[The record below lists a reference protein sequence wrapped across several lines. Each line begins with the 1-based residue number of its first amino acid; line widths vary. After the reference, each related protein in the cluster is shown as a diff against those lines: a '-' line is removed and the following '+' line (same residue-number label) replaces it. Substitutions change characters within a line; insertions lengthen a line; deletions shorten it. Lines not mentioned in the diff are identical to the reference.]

1 MKPLSN
7 RSFTTLLRSKRTK
20 TAIVAASICVVLW
33 LLFDWNWFRPA
44 LIDYVSEKSHRI
56 ISASDLDVDFSWSL
70 QPTIKLRDLHIENAP
85 WTKNQGAKPLIAVKE
100 ITFTFAT
107 FRMLFAEKRIIS
119 LISMSDG
126 EVNLEKLE
134 NGLRN
139 WRLLD
144 PEYTGPGKYIVMA
157 LRARQSTIRVDDH
170 GIQLKLLAVAN
181 PADSARQDAQNSP
194 LNTIAFSGT
203 YREQA
208 FEGSAIAGETLTFQQ
223 TGLAFPITGH
233 ATSGKTSFT
242 VDGKV
247 GDMLRDQIID
257 ADFRLA
263 GSSLS
268 SLNPFM
274 NMHMS
279 ASHPFDAQAHLLKKG
294 NAYTATNLQG
304 KLGKTDVSGNLNY
317 TNIKK
322 SDADEKKRPLLEG
335 TLSSKQLHLDDI
347 MTMSKAIEPESK
359 HSPVKD
365 ASSKKTA
372 KDNDSTKASRL
383 FPSTPIPLD
392 GLNARDVHLN
402 MKADSLIVNR
412 FPALENIQLTVALDK
427 GILQIAPVHAVVAGA
442 AMDGRLTLNAEKS
455 PLVATLLLNLDKLP
469 ADTALAIAGL
479 HDTLSAPLSLHT
491 ELHGTGNS
499 IAGILGD
506 ATGKLNIRAGQGT
519 ISNKLDAKLGLDAGK
534 MLWLSIRGDKPVSL
548 HCGKMLFDF
557 KDGVG
562 KAGNISLDTA
572 QTYLEGTGT
581 INLRN
586 ETLSLLLTPRPKDPS
601 LFSLHSDIHVDGPLR
616 QPKFALQRNTADT
629 KKSGE
634 GNTRT
639 ESGC

>member
-1 MKPLSN
+1 
-7 RSFTTLLRSKRTK
+7 
-20 TAIVAASICVVLW
+20 
-33 LLFDWNWFRPA
+33 
-44 LIDYVSEKSHRI
+44 
-56 ISASDLDVDFSWSL
+56 
-70 QPTIKLRDLHIENAP
+70 
-85 WTKNQGAKPLIAVKE
+85 
-100 ITFTFAT
+100 
-107 FRMLFAEKRIIS
+107 
-119 LISMSDG
+119 
-126 EVNLEKLE
+126 
-134 NGLRN
+134 
-139 WRLLD
+139 
-144 PEYTGPGKYIVMA
+144 
-157 LRARQSTIRVDDH
+157 
-170 GIQLKLLAVAN
+170 
-181 PADSARQDAQNSP
+181 
-194 LNTIAFSGT
+194 
-203 YREQA
+203 
-208 FEGSAIAGETLTFQQ
+208 
-223 TGLAFPITGH
+223 
-233 ATSGKTSFT
+233 
-242 VDGKV
+242 
-247 GDMLRDQIID
+247 
-257 ADFRLA
+257 
-263 GSSLS
+263 
-268 SLNPFM
+268 
-274 NMHMS
+274 
-279 ASHPFDAQAHLLKKG
+279 
-294 NAYTATNLQG
+294 
-304 KLGKTDVSGNLNY
+304 
-317 TNIKK
+317 
-322 SDADEKKRPLLEG
+322 
-335 TLSSKQLHLDDI
+335 

-359 HSPVKD
+359 HSPIKD

-372 KDNDSTKASRL
+372 KDNDSGKASRL

-402 MKADSLIVNR
+402 LKADSLIVNR

-427 GILQIAPVHAVVAGA
+427 GMLQIAPIHAVVAGA

-469 ADTALAIAGL
+469 AETALAIAGL
-479 HDTLSAPLSLHT
+479 QDTLSARLSLHT

-586 ETLSLLLTPRPKDPS
+586 ETLSLQLTPRPKDPS

>member
-1 MKPLSN
+1 MNPLAN
-7 RSFTTLLRSKRTK
+7 LFPPALLSSKRTK
-20 TAIVAASICVVLW
+20 SAIVVALILFVLC

-44 LIDYVSEKSHRI
+44 LIDYVSEKSHRT

-85 WTKNQGAKPLIAVKE
+85 WVKGQEARPLIAVKE
-100 ITFTFAT
+100 IAFTFAT
-107 FRMLFAEKRIIS
+107 FRMLFAEKRVIS

-157 LRARQSTIRVDDH
+157 LRARQSTIRVNDH
-170 GIQLKLLAVAN
+170 GIQLNLLAVAN
-181 PADSARQDAQNSP
+181 PADSARQDAQNSA
-194 LNTIAFSGT
+194 LNTITFSGT
-203 YREQA
+203 YRTQA
-208 FEGSAIAGETLTFQQ
+208 FEGSAIAGETLTFQL
-223 TGLAFPITGH
+223 TGIAFPITGQ
-233 ATSGKTSFT
+233 ATSGNTRFT

-279 ASHPFDAQAHLLKKG
+279 ASHPFDAQAHLLKKD

-304 KLGKTDVSGNLNY
+304 KLGKTDVSGEIRY

-322 SDADEKKRPLLEG
+322 SDVAEKKRPLLEG
-335 TLSSKQLHLDDI
+335 TLSSKHLYLDDI

-359 HSPVKD
+359 HSPAKSP
-365 ASSKKTA
+365 SSKKTA
-372 KDNDSTKASRL
+372 EDNVSAMASRL

-392 GLNARDVHLN
+392 GLNARDIHLN
-402 MKADSLIVNR
+402 LKADSLIVKR
-412 FPALENIQLTVALDK
+412 FPALENIQLTVALDN
-427 GILQIAPVHAVVAGA
+427 GMLQISPLHATVAGGT
-442 AMDGRLTLNAEKS
+442 MDGRLMLNAEQS
-455 PLVATLLLNLDKLP
+455 PLVATLLLNLEKLP
-469 ADTALAIAGL
+469 ADTILAIAGL
-479 HDTLSAPLSLHT
+479 QDTLSASLSLHA

-499 IAGILGD
+499 IAGILGN
-506 ATGKLNIRAGQGT
+506 ATGKLNFRAGQGT

-534 MLWLSIRGDKPVSL
+534 MLWLSIRGDKPVSM

-562 KAGNISLDTA
+562 KGGNISLDTA

-581 INLRN
+581 INLQN
-586 ETLSLLLTPRPKDPS
+586 ETLSLQLTPRPKDPS
-601 LFSLHSDIHVDGPLR
+601 LFSIHSDIHVDGALR
-616 QPKFALQRNTADT
+616 KPKIALHRNTAD
-629 KKSGE
+629 KKISRE
-634 GNTRT
+634 GNARK